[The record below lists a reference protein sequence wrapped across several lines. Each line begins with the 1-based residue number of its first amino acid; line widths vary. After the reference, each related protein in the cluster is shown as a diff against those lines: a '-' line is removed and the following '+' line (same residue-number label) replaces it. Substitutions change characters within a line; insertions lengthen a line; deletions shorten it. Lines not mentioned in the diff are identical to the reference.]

1 MGQGPVSAP
10 HPLKALRLEQNLTQA
25 ELASRLDISLRTL
38 RAMENGFYDPSVT
51 LAFRAARALNRPVE
65 ELFHL

>member
-1 MGQGPVSAP
+1 MNAV
-10 HPLKALRLEQNLTQA
+10 HPLRAMRLEQNLTQA
-25 ELASRLDISLRTL
+25 ELAERLAVSLRTL
-38 RAMENGFYDPSVT
+38 RAMENGFYDPSIT

>member
-1 MGQGPVSAP
+1 MTAL
-10 HPLKALRLEQNLTQA
+10 HPLKAMRLEQNLTQA
-25 ELASRLDISLRTL
+25 ELAEQLAISLRTL
-38 RAMENGFYDPSVT
+38 RAMENGFYDPSIT